1 VPLSEEEVKVG
12 KRTVSAGEVKL
23 HKVVT
28 TEKVNVPVE
37 LKREDIFVERVA
49 AHKVEAGKEAFQEE
63 VIKVSL
69 SREEPVVEKEVHV
82 TGGVRVRKTAG
93 VDKETIQE
101 TVRSEDVDV
110 DESGKTTRLEK
121 GINEEKL

>member
-1 VPLSEEEVKVG
+1 
-12 KRTVSAGEVKL
+12 
-23 HKVVT
+23 
-28 TEKVNVPVE
+28 
-37 LKREDIFVERVA
+37 
-49 AHKVEAGKEAFQEE
+49 
-63 VIKVSL
+63 
-69 SREEPVVEKEVHV
+69 
-82 TGGVRVRKTAG
+82 VRKTAG